1 MSCTIRVVQQMTE
14 TASSPSYPAP
24 SGLLFDRMLRSDRVV
39 PLARPLPVEVA
50 VEDGSCVLSNEEF
63 DLLVVA
69 PTLAEAIEGWFHELA
84 MVFEVYVDV
93 DPATL
98 SESAR
103 RYCTKLLSL
112 IA

>member
-1 MSCTIRVVQQMTE
+1 MWIQMTE
-14 TASSPSYPAP
+14 TASSLSYPAP
-24 SGLLFDRMLRSDRVV
+24 SGLLFDRMLRSDRIV

-50 VEDGSCVLSNEEF
+50 VEDGCIVLSNEEY

-69 PTLAEAIEGWFHELA
+69 PTLTEAIEGWYHEQA
-84 MVFEVYVDV
+84 MLFKVYVDV
-93 DPATL
+93 DPGML

-103 RYCTKLLSL
+103 RYRVKLLSL